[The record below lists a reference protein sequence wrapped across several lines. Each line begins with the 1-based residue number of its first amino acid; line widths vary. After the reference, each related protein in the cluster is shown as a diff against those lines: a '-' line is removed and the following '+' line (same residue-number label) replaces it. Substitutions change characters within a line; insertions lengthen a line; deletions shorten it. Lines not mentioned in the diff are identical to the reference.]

1 VAGPVG
7 GGYPPAF
14 PCKHNPDR
22 AVGRGIECMTQRTT
36 SSVRNVLSEIT
47 SGPGTMLILLGV
59 VLFVIPEPITSV
71 LGVLAIIAGV
81 VAWVVGS
88 LV

>member
-1 VAGPVG
+1 
-7 GGYPPAF
+7 
-14 PCKHNPDR
+14 
-22 AVGRGIECMTQRTT
+22 MTQSTT
-36 SSVRNVLSEIT
+36 SSVRNALSGIA

-71 LGVLAIIAGV
+71 LGVLVILAGIIAW
-81 VAWVVGS
+81 AVGS